1 MIEAGVIEE
10 KNSNQYKKLKL
21 AEKCGDQHVLQ
32 EEKEPLTTEEINIQL
47 AIQESIKL
55 QNIEKEREDNR
66 KRYEQ
71 ELMKALKLSMEK

>member
-10 KNSNQYKKLKL
+10 NNLNEYKKLKL

-55 QNIEKEREDNR
+55 QEIENERADNR
-66 KRYEQ
+66 KG
-71 ELMKALKLSMEK
+71 MKRSL